1 MDFPSLLTLTEQ
13 TRTAHVFDPQVR
25 ILPEDLN
32 EVLEMSLLA
41 PNHKYTFPWK
51 YLHVTNETRE
61 KISQVAKDLAAM
73 KGMDENGQDNAREKV
88 LSPSDLV
95 VVLLEKK
102 PKSPFEEREDYA
114 TLSCSIQL
122 MALGLRA
129 KGFAYKWSTGGI
141 SQNNET
147 YRILNVDKDKDE
159 IIGFIWIG
167 KEIKDFGPRRRP
179 LLTEV
184 VRQV

>member
-1 MDFPSLLTLTEQ
+1 MDFSSLLNLTEQ
-13 TRTAHVFDPQVR
+13 TRTAHTFDPEIR

-61 KISQVAKDLAAM
+61 KISFLAKDMAAA
-73 KGMDENGQDNAREKV
+73 KGMDDEGQENARQKV
-88 LSPSDLV
+88 LMPSDLV

-102 PKSPFEEREDYA
+102 PESAFEEREDYA

-122 MALGLRA
+122 IALGLRA

-141 SQNNET
+141 SQHNET

-167 KEIKDFGPRRRP
+167 KEAKEFGPRRRP